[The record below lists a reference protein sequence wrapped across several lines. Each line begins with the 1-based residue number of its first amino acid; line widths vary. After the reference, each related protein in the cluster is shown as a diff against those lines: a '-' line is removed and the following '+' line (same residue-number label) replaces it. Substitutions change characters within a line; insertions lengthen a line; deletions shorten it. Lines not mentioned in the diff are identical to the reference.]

1 MAVQIASNN
10 TRLARKSNN
19 SLSNSGFMQNFDL
32 DWTKYVE
39 FIDASNF
46 KNINEDYV
54 QQILKELDQLKGQ
67 IKLNVPIGKPY
78 VLKIVQA
85 PAQLDILRK
94 KSLIVPKTVLFTP
107 EFKYFAMLML
117 LTLLLSE
124 DSVGTPGIGLS
135 AIQVGVP
142 WQIFWAYL
150 DKLNKWELVIN
161 PIWEAHN
168 NMQVTEKEGCLS
180 LPGVEIAV
188 PRVKAIKAKYI
199 NMFGAKNKVIL
210 KDLDARVFQH
220 EFDHLQGKLII
231 DYK

>member
-1 MAVQIASNN
+1 MSNTIN
-10 TRLARKSNN
+10 LAAKSNS
-19 SLSNSGFMQNFDL
+19 SLSHNSSIQSFDL

-46 KNINEDYV
+46 KNINEDYI
-54 QQILKELDQLKGQ
+54 QQILKEIEQLKGQ
-67 IKLNVPIGKPY
+67 IKLNIPVGKPY

-85 PAQLDILRK
+85 PAHLDILRK

-168 NMQVTEKEGCLS
+168 NMQITEKEGCLS
-180 LPGVEIAV
+180 LPGVEIVV